1 MGDSWKTCW
10 SAKHFE
16 KDPSQKIIQVSLL
29 AFFMKF
35 WLYSSTK
42 GIRFICQLVCEMSMD
57 SPSESQDDIF
67 AVCKENTAIFFNEI
81 EKSSPR
87 YVQSA
92 INLHQ
97 KNIEAWKNVIN
108 STIAMEQE
116 YAKKAGLKT
125 PVPEATKK
133 SIRDFTEGVIKAYA
147 AQNEIVSDAAD
158 ATNRAINAL
167 DENAKSF
174 AALNKNMLDSML
186 LVINQQKKT

>member
-1 MGDSWKTCW
+1 
-10 SAKHFE
+10 
-16 KDPSQKIIQVSLL
+16 
-29 AFFMKF
+29 
-35 WLYSSTK
+35 
-42 GIRFICQLVCEMSMD
+42 MSN
-57 SPSESQDDIF
+57 PSESQDDIF
-67 AVCKENTAIFFNEI
+67 AVCKENAANFFAEI

-87 YVQSA
+87 YLQST

-125 PVPEATKK
+125 PVPEATKN
-133 SIRDFTEGVIKAYA
+133 SIREFTEGVIKAYA

-167 DENAKSF
+167 DENTKAF

-186 LVINQQKKT
+186 LVINQQEKT

>member
-1 MGDSWKTCW
+1 MN
-10 SAKHFE
+10 
-16 KDPSQKIIQVSLL
+16 
-29 AFFMKF
+29 MN
-35 WLYSSTK
+35 
-42 GIRFICQLVCEMSMD
+42 
-57 SPSESQDDIF
+57 SPSESQEDIF
-67 AVCKENTAIFFNEI
+67 AVCKENTAKFFNEI

-116 YAKKAGLKT
+116 YAKKAGLLT
-125 PVPEATKK
+125 PVPEATKN
-133 SIRDFTEGVIKAYA
+133 SIREFTEGVIKAYA
-147 AQNEIVSDAAD
+147 AQNNIAFDAAD

-167 DENAKSF
+167 DENSKGF

>member
-1 MGDSWKTCW
+1 
-10 SAKHFE
+10 
-16 KDPSQKIIQVSLL
+16 
-29 AFFMKF
+29 
-35 WLYSSTK
+35 
-42 GIRFICQLVCEMSMD
+42 MSMD

-67 AVCKENTAIFFNEI
+67 GVCKENAAIFFNEI

-167 DENAKSF
+167 DENAKAF

>member
-1 MGDSWKTCW
+1 MN
-10 SAKHFE
+10 
-16 KDPSQKIIQVSLL
+16 
-29 AFFMKF
+29 
-35 WLYSSTK
+35 
-42 GIRFICQLVCEMSMD
+42 

-67 AVCKENTAIFFNEI
+67 AVCKENANKFFNEI

-116 YAKKAGLKT
+116 YAKKAGLQT
-125 PVPEATKK
+125 PVPEATKN
-133 SIRDFTEGVIKAYA
+133 SIREFTEGVIKAYA
-147 AQNEIVSDAAD
+147 AQNKVASDSAD

-167 DENAKSF
+167 DENTKTFS
-174 AALNKNMLDSML
+174 ALNKNMLDSML

>member
-1 MGDSWKTCW
+1 
-10 SAKHFE
+10 
-16 KDPSQKIIQVSLL
+16 
-29 AFFMKF
+29 
-35 WLYSSTK
+35 
-42 GIRFICQLVCEMSMD
+42 MS
-57 SPSESQDDIF
+57 SPSENQDDIF
-67 AVCKENTAIFFNEI
+67 VVCKENSAKFFNEI

-125 PVPEATKK
+125 PVPQETRK

-167 DENAKSF
+167 DENAKAF

>member
-1 MGDSWKTCW
+1 
-10 SAKHFE
+10 
-16 KDPSQKIIQVSLL
+16 
-29 AFFMKF
+29 
-35 WLYSSTK
+35 
-42 GIRFICQLVCEMSMD
+42 MSMD
-57 SPSESQDDIF
+57 STSESQEDIF
-67 AVCKENTAIFFNEI
+67 AICKENADKFFNEI

-116 YAKKAGLKT
+116 FAKKAGLQT
-125 PVPEATKK
+125 PVPQATKK

-147 AQNEIVSDAAD
+147 AQNQIVSDAAD
-158 ATNRAINAL
+158 ATNRAIIAF
-167 DENAKSF
+167 DENAKAF

-186 LVINQQKKT
+186 SVINQQKKT

>member
-1 MGDSWKTCW
+1 
-10 SAKHFE
+10 
-16 KDPSQKIIQVSLL
+16 
-29 AFFMKF
+29 
-35 WLYSSTK
+35 
-42 GIRFICQLVCEMSMD
+42 MD

-67 AVCKENTAIFFNEI
+67 AVCKENAAIFFNEI

-116 YAKKAGLKT
+116 YAKKAGLQT
-125 PVPEATKK
+125 PVPDATKK

-147 AQNEIVSDAAD
+147 AQNEIAVNTAD
-158 ATNRAINAL
+158 ATNLAINAL
-167 DENAKSF
+167 NDNTITF
-174 AALNKNMLDSML
+174 AALNKNMVDYMQLF
-186 LVINQQKKT
+186 INRHKKT